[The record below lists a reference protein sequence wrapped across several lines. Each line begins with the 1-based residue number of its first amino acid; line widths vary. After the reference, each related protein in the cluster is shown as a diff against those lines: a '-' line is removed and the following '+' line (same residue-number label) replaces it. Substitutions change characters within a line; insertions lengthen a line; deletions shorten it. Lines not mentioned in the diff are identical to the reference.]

1 MRSSD
6 TARERS
12 QGGMRGEKR
21 VVVRTD
27 EVQDVP
33 MRCVVVERQW
43 WCCSPIDRA
52 GRWRWIKKSLLKEQS
67 PHKAQDAM
75 IADSGS
81 GEL

>member
-1 MRSSD
+1 
-6 TARERS
+6 
-12 QGGMRGEKR
+12 
-21 VVVRTD
+21 
-27 EVQDVP
+27 